1 MSRLDNCLTAI
12 VGDKLPIETARKT
25 FFFLLGIAV
34 MLIVIALP
42 SPSPFYKGEEA
53 IPLTANAKI
62 VMAVLC
68 FAVIQWMTE
77 AIPFPATSLCLIVF
91 LHILG
96 VASFDKLVTLGFGNN
111 VLLFLMGAMGL
122 SAAMTSSGLARRFML
137 WMLTKVGRRTDRIV
151 LAFIAIGT
159 MTSMWVTDM
168 AVAAMLL
175 PLGVS
180 ILESSGCKP
189 LQSNFGRALMIGI
202 VWGALIGGTATPAGC
217 GPNVLAMQYVRDMA
231 HMDVSFAQWMAVGV
245 PGAMIM
251 VPLGW
256 FCLMK
261 LVPPEFREIPT
272 SLESIRAELNALGGL
287 NTKEIRTLV
296 VFLTM
301 VTLWLGGS
309 NLEPY
314 IGFKAPEGFVALLGF
329 VLLFGP
335 GLRKVGAPEDL
346 IQVLEDPS
354 REAITE
360 LMKVSDL
367 IVATGSGQVVRAAYS
382 SGTPAYGVGQGN
394 ACAIVAED
402 ADVAEAAKMICGSK
416 LFDYA
421 TSCSSENA
429 VIPVEA
435 VYDQFMA
442 EMKKNG
448 CYLVTGEDREKL
460 KNHMWK
466 PNAKGKIAL
475 NPDIIAKSAQ
485 VIADGAGI
493 SIPEGTDILLVEGME
508 PILGD
513 KFHDE
518 KISPVLTVYKAKDF
532 KDAYRILVELTNLV
546 GRGHSC
552 GIHTYKHEYI
562 EFLGEHMKSS
572 RITVRQSMS
581 AGNGGHPFNRMPSTA
596 TLGCGTWG
604 GNSTTENVHWRH
616 FINVTWVNEPV
627 APWTF
632 TDEDMWG
639 DFWKKYGK

>member
-1 MSRLDNCLTAI
+1 MVCAILPATNPTATCGGKA
-12 VGDKLPIETARKT
+12 VGIL
-25 FFFLLGIAV
+25 
-34 MLIVIALP
+34 
-42 SPSPFYKGEEA
+42 KGR
-53 IPLTANAKI
+53 N
-62 VMAVLC
+62 
-68 FAVIQWMTE
+68 AVIFKPSSRALKSTTE
-77 AIPFPATSLCLIVF
+77 AI
-91 LHILG
+91 
-96 VASFDKLVTLGFGNN
+96 N
-111 VLLFLMGAMGL
+111 MM
-122 SAAMTSSGLARRFML
+122 
-137 WMLTKVGRRTDRIV
+137 
-151 LAFIAIGT
+151 
-159 MTSMWVTDM
+159 
-168 AVAAMLL
+168 
-175 PLGVS
+175 
-180 ILESSGCKP
+180 
-189 LQSNFGRALMIGI
+189 RA
-202 VWGALIGGTATPAGC
+202 
-217 GPNVLAMQYVRDMA
+217 
-231 HMDVSFAQWMAVGV
+231 
-245 PGAMIM
+245 
-251 VPLGW
+251 
-256 FCLMK
+256 
-261 LVPPEFREIPT
+261 
-272 SLESIRAELNALGGL
+272 
-287 NTKEIRTLV
+287 
-296 VFLTM
+296 
-301 VTLWLGGS
+301 
-309 NLEPY
+309 
-314 IGFKAPEGFVALLGF
+314 
-329 VLLFGP
+329 

-546 GRGHSC
+546 GARPLLRHPYLQARVHRVPRRAHEVLPHHRAPVHERGQRRAPLQPYALHRHPRLRHLGRQQHHGKRPLAPLHQRHVGQRTRSPVDLHRRRHV
-552 GIHTYKHEYI
+552 GR
-562 EFLGEHMKSS
+562 FLEE
-572 RITVRQSMS
+572 VRQIRGYRIPVRRFSKLRKKKKTHNGFFPKTQQTQRGTPGSLKSPHPPPTGAPRQRRGPGGTMPPGRES
-581 AGNGGHPFNRMPSTA
+581 RGPSPLAAGGILFQKELP
-596 TLGCGTWG
+596 
-604 GNSTTENVHWRH
+604 
-616 FINVTWVNEPV
+616 
-627 APWTF
+627 
-632 TDEDMWG
+632 
-639 DFWKKYGK
+639 